1 MALGPELVL
10 FAAVHKDDIPCI
22 HATQTLWRRL
32 LRGDKPYIGLRERA
46 EDAVE
51 RAEYFTKDTHKI
63 LKIIFTTAGI
73 AHFATSTADA
83 AHNFA
88 PLLSKHTYKDAT
100 DWKVW
105 HYIGDLNVN
114 SYDSRGVQ
122 LTRAE
127 VCEVP

>member
-1 MALGPELVL
+1 MALGPELVV

-22 HATQTLWRRL
+22 QATKTLWRRF
-32 LRGDKPYIGLRERA
+32 LRGDKPYIGLREGA

-63 LKIIFTTAGI
+63 LKITFTTAGI

-100 DWKVW
+100 DWKAW
-105 HYIGDLNVN
+105 HFIGDLNVN

-127 VCEVP
+127 FCEVP

>member
-10 FAAVHKDDIPCI
+10 LAAVHKDDILCI

-63 LKIIFTTAGI
+63 LKITFTTAGI
-73 AHFATSTADA
+73 AHFTTNTTGA
-83 AHNFA
+83 AFHFA
-88 PLLSKHTYKDAT
+88 SSLSKHIYNDDT

-105 HYIGDLNVN
+105 HYIGDLRLN
-114 SYDSRGVQ
+114 SSYQRGVQ
-122 LTRAE
+122 LTKAE
-127 VCEVP
+127 ICEVP